1 MKNLAIITARSGSK
15 GLHDKNIRPLNG
27 KPLIAYSIEAA
38 NDSGL
43 FDEVMVS
50 TDSELYAEISRKN
63 GANVPFLRSVETSSD
78 NAGSWDVVKEVL
90 SMYLKLG
97 KSFDTVCLLQPT
109 SPLRTAS
116 DIQNGY
122 EYLQKMSADAITAVC
137 PVDHSP
143 LWTMK
148 LPEDNNLA
156 EYRNS
161 SKDVPRQ
168 LLGQFYRVNGA
179 LYIRKVEYK
188 ECEIS
193 IIDKSEYAIIMDR
206 NRSVDIDTIE
216 DFEYA
221 EWLLTK

>member
-15 GLHDKNIRPLNG
+15 GLPDKNIRPLNG
-27 KPLIAYSIEAA
+27 KPLIAYSIAAA
-38 NDSGL
+38 NESGL

-50 TDSELYAEISRKN
+50 TDSELYAEISRQN
-63 GANVPFLRSVETSSD
+63 GANVPFLRSAETSSD

-90 SMYLKLG
+90 TSYLKMG
-97 KSFDTVCLLQPT
+97 KSFDSVCLLQPT
-109 SPLRTAS
+109 SPLRTS
-116 DIQNGY
+116 NDILKGY
-122 EYLQKMSADAITAVC
+122 NYLQEMNADAITAVC

-168 LLGQFYRVNGA
+168 LLGQYYRVNGA
-179 LYIRKVEYK
+179 LYIRKVDYK
-188 ECEIS
+188 DNEIS
-193 IIDKSEYAIIMDR
+193 IKDSSEYAIIMDR
-206 NRSVDIDTIE
+206 NKSVDIDTIE

-221 EWLLTK
+221 EWLLNR